1 MLPMSPSVGQHP
13 SYGQNTCSCFF
24 SYEQQQ
30 LRSDWME
37 QLDGLAME
45 KKAKKDRATIREE
58 FRLAKRALIKVRQH
72 MLAQLLESERETFK
86 QELAKM
92 GKAIHIDRL

>member
-1 MLPMSPSVGQHP
+1 
-13 SYGQNTCSCFF
+13 
-24 SYEQQQ
+24 
-30 LRSDWME
+30 
-37 QLDGLAME
+37 
-45 KKAKKDRATIREE
+45 
-58 FRLAKRALIKVRQH
+58 